1 MERARYPSEA
11 GEPRRTAENDL
22 PRSADVVVVGAGI
35 CGVTAADALARRGA
49 RVVVVEKES
58 GPGLEQSGRAQG
70 AIRVQGREA
79 AELPLAMES
88 LEIWR
93 GVAEHGDDFELRFGG
108 NLYLCTNEDEV
119 RHATELRDVAHANGF
134 TDVRLLSPDEAREI
148 VPAATGGFTAA
159 MWSPGDAQCLPRGAT
174 EFFAKRAVAAG
185 ASFSY
190 STLATRIVE
199 SGGAV
204 RGLAT
209 SRGTIDAPA
218 VIVTGGIWT
227 AQLAATLGVRVP
239 VMPVALSQ
247 FETEAVEPLI
257 GPTLR
262 CFEFG
267 ARQRP
272 NGQISMSAGMNTIVD
287 HYLSLASLRHARTW
301 TRRYLANRKAIRL
314 HVDWP
319 RLARELRERSVAAA
333 EHMARPVEHDANRK
347 LMDAAL
353 EAAGRMI
360 PRLRDVRITRYWA
373 GVIDMSPDGLPILD
387 ARTGVD
393 GLVVVTGLS
402 GHGLA
407 LGPAI
412 GRIAAELATEGR
424 TDRPIDAFSLRRFE
438 GETPIPKKML

>member
-1 MERARYPSEA
+1 MI
-11 GEPRRTAENDL
+11 EPGQA
-22 PRSADVVVVGAGI
+22 PPPSADVVVVGAGI
-35 CGVTAADALARRGA
+35 CGVTAAEALARRGA

-58 GPGLEQSGRAQG
+58 GPGMEQSGRAQG

-88 LEIWR
+88 LEIWQ
-93 GVAEHGDDFELRFGG
+93 GVARHGEEFELRFGG

-119 RHATELRDVAHANGF
+119 RQATELRDVGHANGF
-134 TDVRLLSPDEAREI
+134 TDVRLLTPDEAREI
-148 VPAATGGFTAA
+148 VPAATGEFTAA

-174 EFFAKRAVAAG
+174 EFFAKRAAAAG
-185 ASFSY
+185 ATFSY

-204 RGLAT
+204 TGLAT

-218 VIVTGGIWT
+218 IVVTGGIWT
-227 AQLAATLGVRVP
+227 AHLAATAGVQVP

-247 FETEAVEPLI
+247 CETEPVDSLI

-287 HYLSLASLRHARTW
+287 HYLSLASLRHLRTW
-301 TRRYLANRKAIRL
+301 TGRYLANRKAIRL

-319 RLARELRERSVAAA
+319 RLSRELRSRSVAAA
-333 EHMARPVEHDANRK
+333 EHMARPVERGANRK
-347 LMDAAL
+347 LMDASL
-353 EAAGRMI
+353 EAAARMI

-387 ARTGVD
+387 GSTGLD

-424 TDRPIDAFSLRRFE
+424 TDRPIEAFSLRRFE
-438 GETPIPKKML
+438 GDTPIPTKML

>member
-1 MERARYPSEA
+1 MMDRLRYPV
-11 GEPRRTAENDL
+11 
-22 PRSADVVVVGAGI
+22 ADVVVVGAGI
-35 CGVTAADALARRGA
+35 CGVTAAEALARQGA
-49 RVVVVEKES
+49 NVVVVEKEP
-58 GPGLEQSGRAQG
+58 GPGLEQSGRSQG
-70 AIRVQGREA
+70 TIRVQGREA

-88 LEIWR
+88 LDIWK
-93 GVAEHGDDFELRFGG
+93 GVAGHGDEFELRFGG

-119 RHATELRDVAHANGF
+119 RQATELRDIAHANGF
-134 TDVRLLSPDEAREI
+134 TDVRLLTLDEAREI
-148 VPAATGGFTAA
+148 VPAATGEFAAA
-159 MWSPGDAQCLPRGAT
+159 MWSPGDAQCLPRAAT
-174 EFFAKRAVAAG
+174 EFFAKRAAAAG

-204 RGLAT
+204 KGLET
-209 SRGTIDAPA
+209 SRGTIAAPA

-227 AQLAATLGVRVP
+227 AHLAATVGLQVP

-247 FETEAVEPLI
+247 CETEAIEPLI
-257 GPTLR
+257 APTLR
-262 CFEFG
+262 CFDFG
-267 ARQRP
+267 ARQLP
-272 NGQISMSAGMNTIVD
+272 SGQISMSGGMNTIVD
-287 HYLSLASLRHARTW
+287 HYLSLASFRHARMW
-301 TRRYLANRKAIRL
+301 ARRYLANRRAIRL

-319 RLARELRERSVAAA
+319 RITRELRRRSVAGA
-333 EHMARPVEHDANRK
+333 EHMARPVERDANRK
-347 LMDAAL
+347 LMDASL

-360 PRLRDVRITRYWA
+360 PRLRNVRITRYWA
-373 GVIDMSPDGLPILD
+373 GVVDMSPDGLPILD
-387 ARTGVD
+387 GSTGLD

>member
-1 MERARYPSEA
+1 MMARLRYQV
-11 GEPRRTAENDL
+11 
-22 PRSADVVVVGAGI
+22 ADVVVVGAGI
-35 CGVTAADALARRGA
+35 CGVTAAEALARRGA
-49 RVVVVEKES
+49 NVVLVEKEP

-79 AELPLAMES
+79 AELPLALES

-93 GVAEHGDDFELRFGG
+93 SVAEHGDEFELRFGG

-119 RHATELRDVAHANGF
+119 RQATELRDVAHANGF
-134 TDVRLLSPDEAREI
+134 TDVRLLTPDEAREI
-148 VPAATGGFTAA
+148 VPAATGEFAAA
-159 MWSPGDAQCLPRGAT
+159 MWSPGDAQCLPRAAT
-174 EFFAKRAVAAG
+174 EFFAKRAAAAG
-185 ASFSY
+185 ATFSY
-190 STLATRIVE
+190 STLATRIVD

-204 RGLAT
+204 KGLET
-209 SRGTIDAPA
+209 SRGAIAAAA

-227 AQLAATLGVRVP
+227 AHLAATVSVQVP

-247 FETEAVEPLI
+247 CETEPLEPLL

-262 CFEFG
+262 CFDFG

-272 NGQISMSAGMNTIVD
+272 NGPISMSGGMNTIVD
-287 HYLSLASLRHARTW
+287 HYLSLASLRHVRTW
-301 TRRYLANRKAIRL
+301 TGGYLANRKAIRL
-314 HVDWP
+314 HVDWL
-319 RLARELRERSVAAA
+319 RLARELRLRSAGAA
-333 EHMARPVEHDANRK
+333 EHMALPVERDANRK
-347 LMDAAL
+347 LMDASL

-360 PRLRDVRITRYWA
+360 PRLRDVRIIRYWA
-373 GVIDMSPDGLPILD
+373 GVVDMSPDGLPILD
-387 ARTGVD
+387 GSTGLD

-412 GRIAAELATEGR
+412 GRIAADLATEGR

-438 GETPIPKKML
+438 GDTPIPKKML

>member
-1 MERARYPSEA
+1 MMARLRYQV
-11 GEPRRTAENDL
+11 
-22 PRSADVVVVGAGI
+22 ADVVVVGAGI
-35 CGVTAADALARRGA
+35 CGVTAAEALARRGA
-49 RVVVVEKES
+49 NVVLVEKEP

-79 AELPLAMES
+79 AELSLALES

-93 GVAEHGDDFELRFGG
+93 SVAEHGDEFELRFGG

-119 RHATELRDVAHANGF
+119 RQATELRDVAHANGF
-134 TDVRLLSPDEAREI
+134 TDVRLLTPDEAREI
-148 VPAATGGFTAA
+148 VPAATGEFAAA
-159 MWSPGDAQCLPRGAT
+159 MWSPGDAQCLPRAAT
-174 EFFAKRAVAAG
+174 EFSAKRAAAAG
-185 ASFSY
+185 ATFSY
-190 STLATRIVE
+190 STLATRIVD

-204 RGLAT
+204 KGLET
-209 SRGTIDAPA
+209 SRGAIAAAA

-227 AQLAATLGVRVP
+227 AHLAATVSVQVP

-247 FETEAVEPLI
+247 CETEPLEPLL

-262 CFEFG
+262 CFDFG

-272 NGQISMSAGMNTIVD
+272 NGPISMSGGMNTIVD
-287 HYLSLASLRHARTW
+287 HYLSLASLRHVRTW

-314 HVDWP
+314 HVDWL
-319 RLARELRERSVAAA
+319 RLARELRLRSAGAA
-333 EHMARPVEHDANRK
+333 EHMALPVERDANRK
-347 LMDAAL
+347 LMDASL

-360 PRLRDVRITRYWA
+360 PRLRDVRIIRYWA
-373 GVIDMSPDGLPILD
+373 GVVDMSPDGLPILD
-387 ARTGVD
+387 GSTGLD

-412 GRIAAELATEGR
+412 GRIAADLATEGR

-438 GETPIPKKML
+438 GDTPIPKKML

>member
-1 MERARYPSEA
+1 MMARLRYQV
-11 GEPRRTAENDL
+11 
-22 PRSADVVVVGAGI
+22 ADVVVVGAGI
-35 CGVTAADALARRGA
+35 CGVTAAEALARRGA
-49 RVVVVEKES
+49 NVVLVEKEP

-79 AELPLAMES
+79 AELSLALES

-93 GVAEHGDDFELRFGG
+93 SVAEHGDEFELRFGG

-119 RHATELRDVAHANGF
+119 RQATELRDVAHANGF
-134 TDVRLLSPDEAREI
+134 TDVRLLTPDEAREI
-148 VPAATGGFTAA
+148 VPAATGEFAAA
-159 MWSPGDAQCLPRGAT
+159 MWSPGDAQCLPRAAT
-174 EFFAKRAVAAG
+174 EFSAKRAAAAG
-185 ASFSY
+185 ATFSY
-190 STLATRIVE
+190 STLATRIVD

-204 RGLAT
+204 KGLET
-209 SRGTIDAPA
+209 SRGAIAAAA

-227 AQLAATLGVRVP
+227 AHLAATVSVQVP

-247 FETEAVEPLI
+247 CETEPLEPLL

-262 CFEFG
+262 CFDFG

-272 NGQISMSAGMNTIVD
+272 NGPISMSGGMNTIVD
-287 HYLSLASLRHARTW
+287 HYLSLASLRHVRTW
-301 TRRYLANRKAIRL
+301 TRRYLANRTAIRL
-314 HVDWP
+314 HVDWL
-319 RLARELRERSVAAA
+319 RLARELRLRSAGAA
-333 EHMARPVEHDANRK
+333 EHMALPVERDANRK
-347 LMDAAL
+347 LMDASL

-360 PRLRDVRITRYWA
+360 PRLRDVRIIRYWA
-373 GVIDMSPDGLPILD
+373 GVVDMSPDGLPILD
-387 ARTGVD
+387 GSTGLD

-412 GRIAAELATEGR
+412 GRIAADLATEGR

-438 GETPIPKKML
+438 GDTPIPKKML